1 MNNIK
6 IISSIGKRAAVLCAF
21 LLFCLPQC
29 IAQVQRGKAS
39 YYHHRFHGKRM
50 SSGTHY
56 HRDSLYCAHRTY
68 PFGTPLKVTNV
79 KNGKWTVVKVVDR
92 GPHVRGR
99 IIDLSYAAA
108 KDIDMVRAG
117 TATVEVEKIDSLTY
131 IRLTAEPPQIP
142 DSVLCRD
149 SLPQ

>member
-1 MNNIK
+1 M
-6 IISSIGKRAAVLCAF
+6 LCAF

-29 IAQVQRGKAS
+29 FAQVQRGKAS

>member
-29 IAQVQRGKAS
+29 FAQVQRGKAS
-39 YYHHRFHGKRM
+39 YYHHRFHGN
-50 SSGTHY
+50 
-56 HRDSLYCAHRTY
+56 Y